1 MCSTVTAVHFV
12 YRSHY
17 EGPLGKLVRRLPDA
31 TVLDWFRRGWD
42 CDDPKSWVEAEL
54 GADVYGLSSIF
65 VAAQQ
70 HGLPR
75 PTVTSEL
82 QELLA
87 EHLYVEGD
95 SLRLDEH
102 SLRVRTDDDEV
113 ELAYF
118 FLADGLAESAP
129 DRLAYLFRSWPLP
142 VHVGHA
148 GPFVGDAGLFVCD
161 VPVTA
166 VTPAGT
172 GATTTYAVFLTFYD
186 GESLACSEPLEFSG
200 VGLPELAEHL
210 RTVDPDGGDEWPPE
224 LLVLRALSAPGEDSL
239 APALERCNRWPGFNL
254 DAEPWPDLPDDHDA
268 AHRRAMKKLAKA
280 RYVDGRRPEASL
292 LELDDHLAQ
301 MAMHCG
307 QSFGYQQWF
316 LFDTVWAAAHPHLA
330 RSLLRYA
337 GHWDPLQD

>member
-1 MCSTVTAVHFV
+1 VHFV

-17 EGPLGKLVRRLPDA
+17 EGPLGKLIRHLPDV
-31 TVLDWFRRGWD
+31 TVLDWFRRGWE
-42 CDDPKSWVEAEL
+42 CDDPKSWVQGEL

-65 VAAQQ
+65 AAAQK

-75 PTVTSEL
+75 PTATGEL
-82 QELLA
+82 REVLA

-95 SLRLDEH
+95 EDSIRLDEH

-118 FLADGLAESAP
+118 FLAGDLADTAP
-129 DRLAYLFRSWPLP
+129 DRLAYLFQSWPLP
-142 VHVGHA
+142 
-148 GPFVGDAGLFVCD
+148 GDTGGTAPAPFVCD

-166 VTPAGT
+166 VTPAGA
-172 GATTTYAVFLTFYD
+172 GDATTYAVFLTFYD
-186 GESLACSEPLEFSG
+186 GESLACSEPVEFPG
-200 VGLPELAEHL
+200 VGLPELADHL
-210 RTVDPDGGDEWPPE
+210 RTADPDGGDEWPPE
-224 LLVLRALSAPGEDSL
+224 LLVLRALTAPGEDTL
-239 APALERCNRWPGFNL
+239 GPALDRCNHWPGFDL
-254 DAEPWPDLPDDHDA
+254 GAEPWPELPDEHDA
-268 AHRRAMKKLAKA
+268 AHRRAVKKLAKA
-280 RYVDGRRPEASL
+280 RYVDGRRPDASL
-292 LELDDHLAQ
+292 LQVDDHLAQ
-301 MAMHCG
+301 LAMHSG